1 MAIGGK
7 WAVAVTSVVFT
18 CRLLCAEE
26 PTPFHSSLFEYAEPA
41 RWRLGFDNDI
51 YFHKDNNLSNCWSVQ
66 RHSATSAAW
75 ESLKDMPKI
84 AGFIGNHIP
93 GLKGRGLAH
102 RSGVSIAQTIQ
113 TPNDL
118 HRRNLIKNDVP
129 YAGVLTLQGSW
140 YAYDDT
146 EFRGFEITT
155 GVVGPFSLGE
165 SSQKAFHKLFHR
177 MLPQGWRNQLSNEPL
192 IGVSYMRKKKIL
204 RKEIHGGF
212 AFDSTINGNASAGN
226 LFTHATGA
234 IELRFG
240 RNTPGGFVYAP
251 NTTGYGMNY
260 IATFQPV
267 HPRGGALYGSLVM
280 RATALAHS
288 AFLDGNMFR
297 NSHHV
302 DKKPL
307 VGQMIFGLHYEHK
320 RFGVHLYT
328 LVSSAVLDAHRA
340 TAAEER
346 ELIGSISVELWK

>member
-1 MAIGGK
+1 MVLTG
-7 WAVAVTSVVFT
+7 S
-18 CRLLCAEE
+18 LLCAEE
-26 PTPFHSSLFEYAEPA
+26 STPFHASLFENAEPA
-41 RWRLGFDNDI
+41 RWRLEFDNDV
-51 YFHKDNNLSNCWSVQ
+51 YFNSDNNLSNAWSVQ
-66 RHSATSAAW
+66 RHSATATAW
-75 ESLKDMPKI
+75 ENLKDMPKI

-93 GLKGRGLAH
+93 ALKGKGLAH
-102 RSGVSIAQTIQ
+102 RSSISIAQTLQ
-113 TPNDL
+113 TPNDI
-118 HRRNLIKNDVP
+118 RRRDLINNDVP

-165 SSQKAFHKLFHR
+165 PSQKAFHKLFHR
-177 MLPQGWRNQLSNEPL
+177 MLPQGWRNQLANEPL

-204 RKEIHGGF
+204 RKEMPGGF
-212 AFDSTINGNASAGN
+212 AFDSTISGNAAAGN

-240 RNTPGGFVYAP
+240 RNTPGGFAYAP

-260 IATFQPV
+260 IATFQPA
-267 HPRGGALYGSLVM
+267 HPRAGALYGSLVM
-280 RATALAHS
+280 RVTALAHS
-288 AFLDGNMFR
+288 VYLDGNMFR

-307 VGQMIFGLHYEHK
+307 VGQIIFGLHYEH
-320 RFGVHLYT
+320 RHFGVHLHA
-328 LVSSAVLDAHRA
+328 LASSAVLDARRA